1 MPWDVRLGVPEF
13 SQKGTNLQLVQR
25 AWIQNRF
32 ENATPCY
39 FQGDCFRFEHLGGWK
54 VDTSPLKE
62 IPYDERSEWIVG
74 PYARI
79 GADFQCLTTMYPPT
93 KVTLDGNTGEPKL
106 CELCSSLDF
115 KDLFEWGLTD
125 VEIDFGMTDELLARM
140 KVIQELQGNR
150 PIIVRIF
157 DELARRLTPRV
168 FFRSVQMTGSDLSI
182 NGVAESNNRISN
194 QLRNFSESEWFER
207 PNVTE
212 INADPTMG
220 PQASQF
226 ALTVSQT
233 APKEED

>member
-1 MPWDVRLGVPEF
+1 MSHDIRINLLPWREELREHKKQEF
-13 SQKGTNLQLVQR
+13 L
-25 AWIQNRF
+25 
-32 ENATPCY
+32 
-39 FQGDCFRFEHLGGWK
+39 
-54 VDTSPLKE
+54 
-62 IPYDERSEWIVG
+62 
-74 PYARI
+74 
-79 GADFQCLTTMYPPT
+79 
-93 KVTLDGNTGEPKL
+93 KVTLGILVLAGMMVFGVDRFYNNEMEDQTARNDFLTLEIRFLEEQIQEIKL
-106 CELCSSLDF
+106 LQQ
-115 KDLFEWGLTD
+115 KRN
-125 VEIDFGMTDELLARM
+125 ELLARI

-150 PIIVRIF
+150 PIIVRVF
-157 DELARRLTPRV
+157 DELARRLAPRV

-194 QLRNFSESEWFER
+194 QLRNFSVSEWFER

>member
-1 MPWDVRLGVPEF
+1 MSHDIRINLLPWRAELREQKKQEF
-13 SQKGTNLQLVQR
+13 LR
-25 AWIQNRF
+25 
-32 ENATPCY
+32 
-39 FQGDCFRFEHLGGWK
+39 
-54 VDTSPLKE
+54 
-62 IPYDERSEWIVG
+62 
-74 PYARI
+74 
-79 GADFQCLTTMYPPT
+79 
-93 KVTLDGNTGEPKL
+93 VTLGIL
-106 CELCSSLDF
+106 VLA
-115 KDLFEWGLTD
+115 
-125 VEIDFGMTDELLARM
+125 GMTVFGVDRFYNNEVEHQTARNDFLTLEIRFLEEQIQEIKLLQQKRNELLARI

-150 PIIVRIF
+150 PIIVRFF

>member
-1 MPWDVRLGVPEF
+1 MSHDIRINLLPWREELREQKKQEF
-13 SQKGTNLQLVQR
+13 L
-25 AWIQNRF
+25 
-32 ENATPCY
+32 
-39 FQGDCFRFEHLGGWK
+39 
-54 VDTSPLKE
+54 
-62 IPYDERSEWIVG
+62 
-74 PYARI
+74 
-79 GADFQCLTTMYPPT
+79 
-93 KVTLDGNTGEPKL
+93 KVTLGIVVLAGMMVFGVDRFYNNEIEHQASRNDYLTLQIRFLEEQIQEIKL
-106 CELCSSLDF
+106 LQQ
-115 KDLFEWGLTD
+115 KRN
-125 VEIDFGMTDELLARM
+125 ELLARI
-140 KVIQELQGNR
+140 KVIQQLQGNR

-220 PQASQF
+220 LQASQF